1 MKWEHPHLI
10 KIYEALGA
18 LADNRIEV
26 MENIAKVY
34 SSSGNKFYEVLFN
47 SESNSIMSND
57 NGSYWNGEL
66 GYPAIAFLL
75 KVGLLKFN
83 PEMADL
89 LKGIKWKDVNQNFKN
104 DFDKTLIFVNS
115 SIPEVKKQEFF
126 DYVKKLDE
134 AINELDL
141 SFLGEKTIPPKGY

>member
-1 MKWEHPHLI
+1 MKWKHPHLI
-10 KIYEALGA
+10 KIYEALGT

-26 MENIAKVY
+26 IGNTAKVY

-47 SESNSIMSND
+47 SESNYIMSND

-104 DFDKTLIFVNS
+104 DFDKTLIFINS

-126 DYVKKLDE
+126 DFIKMLDE
-134 AINELDL
+134 TINELDL
-141 SFLGEKTIPPKGY
+141 SFLGEKTLPPKGY

>member
-134 AINELDL
+134 AINELNL